1 MNSFTAAISCKR
13 KEREKDVVLRHIV
26 KATGVILVIHLV
38 DTFISSLVVLLSY
51 SRWKK
56 RRGYPMFPVTLRRYS
71 NKETSVA
78 QVDKAFQ
85 KETALAKIHG
95 VSDTF
100 TFTHIHGSV
109 QLVNY
114 GIFKLVIAKHK
125 IAQQ

>member
-1 MNSFTAAISCKR
+1 
-13 KEREKDVVLRHIV
+13 
-26 KATGVILVIHLV
+26 
-38 DTFISSLVVLLSY
+38 
-51 SRWKK
+51 
-56 RRGYPMFPVTLRRYS
+56 MFPVTLRRYS

-85 KETALAKIHG
+85 KG
-95 VSDTF
+95 VGQNTWSSCDTF